1 MMKNNA
7 KLIVKMI
14 VGTIGG
20 GAAGVLIHIL
30 LSSQYSAITIKNAI
44 ATLLPVLLS
53 PNFAILFRILI
64 REKIK
69 KNRIIL
75 AKLIFGAI
83 SCLII
88 CFPVVYLLSMNILS
102 SLAMTIICFGMFL
115 LFTTMQFKN
124 NRDRKRMNA

>member
-1 MMKNNA
+1 MKNNA